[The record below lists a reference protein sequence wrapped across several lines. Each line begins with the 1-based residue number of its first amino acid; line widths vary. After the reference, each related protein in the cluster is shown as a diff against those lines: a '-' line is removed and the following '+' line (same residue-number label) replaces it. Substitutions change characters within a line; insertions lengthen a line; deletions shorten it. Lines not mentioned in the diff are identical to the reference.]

1 MTGVQTCALPIFT
14 NILSNLIALQW
25 ITKDIRK
32 IRMAIKSKGKGKSG
46 GARVITFNILTDVKN
61 GQVVFLL
68 IYDKEDASTV
78 KVEVVKQIVR
88 DMGLSSE

>member
-1 MTGVQTCALPIFT
+1 MQGDE
-14 NILSNLIALQW
+14 

-32 IRMAIKSKGKGKSG
+32 IRMAIKSKGKSG

>member
-1 MTGVQTCALPIFT
+1 MQGDE
-14 NILSNLIALQW
+14 

-68 IYDKEDASTV
+68 IYDK
-78 KVEVVKQIVR
+78 
-88 DMGLSSE
+88 